1 MWRREQN
8 ISGAKLQ
15 SKTLKPWLVF
25 LGGIAIFSAGCHSN
39 VKLTDENLKKGLNAY
54 YSNHNDCLFPSALRF
69 PYEVSPGTDS
79 KERSTQMEA
88 LADAGLVTRKEDKS
102 IKVSV
107 YSLTP
112 IGERVGGRFCYG
124 HREVTTIDSFTPP
137 EKGDSGFIETKVTY
151 HYQMRDV
158 PVWAKTDK
166 MQSAF
171 PDMAKAL
178 SGQATGTAKLANA
191 GVGWQV
197 PS

>member
-1 MWRREQN
+1 M
-8 ISGAKLQ
+8 Q
-15 SKTLKPWLVF
+15 SKISKPWLIL
-25 LGGIAIFSAGCHSN
+25 LGGITIFSAGCHSN
-39 VKLTDENLKKGLNAY
+39 VKPTDENLKKGLKAY

-69 PYEVSPGTDS
+69 PYEVSPGSDA
-79 KERSTQMEA
+79 KERSKQMEA

-102 IKVSV
+102 IKVNV

-124 HREVTTIDSFTPP
+124 YREVTTIDSFTPP
-137 EKGDSGFIETKVTY
+137 EKGDSGFIETQVTY